1 MKPIF
6 RFFAERHI
14 LANLLTIMVILLGLN
29 TLLTIK
35 RDIYPKVDFG
45 QLTIITRYP
54 GASPEDVEFNVTN
67 KIERELK
74 SVIGLDNVS
83 SISMENVSVINAIID
98 IDAGDQEKVKSEIR
112 EAVARV
118 TDFPP
123 EVTESPRIVELYST
137 MFAVIEVGLSGEIP
151 YRDLRE
157 HARLFEKK
165 LKEVPGVA
173 DLDRVG
179 WRAREIRVEV
189 SPDEIADFQIPIRE
203 IIAAIQGRNIRG
215 TAGSFES
222 YTSERD
228 LVTLAQFRDPREVG
242 NVIVRSSFE
251 GPLVRISD
259 LAIVRD
265 DFEDERVLSRM
276 NGKAAIS
283 FRVTINESA
292 DVMRTCD
299 AVKELIERE
308 RGNLPE
314 EVEILYV
321 NDLSRIVR
329 SSFEVLLNNGLIGLL
344 LVIIILPIFLTFRTA
359 FWVAMGIPISL
370 LGAIFLLPLF
380 GAYLDTVLFTGLI
393 LVIGIIV
400 DDAIIVAENVSSWR
414 ERGHPPL
421 EAAVEGLHEVFRP
434 VVTTVLTTFLVF
446 APMFFLPG
454 LFGKY
459 LIVIPLAISLALFV
473 SLAESL
479 ELNPGDWNP
488 MFGLGQVLL
497 WNRRYDEAEVFLEKA
512 ISILPEVGDPY
523 RELALLQLLRN
534 GDRQESARV
543 LNRAPVSVLREIADV
558 GAPRQFILLRN
569 VPDVLEPYVEDLDWM
584 RWAELQLGK
593 GNWDEAMAAYRSFI
607 EDQEQAAGD
616 PDRDFDSEVVANAAL
631 FNAAAGDVDRTYH
644 WARLA
649 MDTKDSWNSGPHS
662 GWRTVERLAR
672 AFLWVGEWEP
682 ALLWIEHLLSRPA
695 PISVQLLEIDP
706 AFKPFIADPRFA
718 ALLEKYR

>member
-1 MKPIF
+1 MKPFF

-14 LANLLTIMVILLGLN
+14 LANLITIMVILLGLN

-45 QLTIITRYP
+45 QLMIITRYP

-74 SVIGLDNVS
+74 GVTGLDNVT

-98 IDAGDQEKVKSEIR
+98 IDAGNQEKVKSEIR

-118 TDFPP
+118 TDLPP
-123 EVTESPRIVELYST
+123 EVTESPQIEELHST
-137 MFAVIEVGLSGEIP
+137 MFAVIEVGLSGEVP

-157 HARLFEKK
+157 QARLFEKK

-173 DLDRVG
+173 SLDRIG

-189 SPDEIADFQIPIRE
+189 SPDEIAEYQIPIRE

-215 TAGSFES
+215 TAGSLES

-251 GPLVRISD
+251 GPLVRIRD

-283 FRVTINESA
+283 FRVAINESA

-299 AVKELIERE
+299 AVKELIAKERE
-308 RGNLPE
+308 NLPE

-380 GAYLDTVLFTGLI
+380 GVYLDTVLFTGLI

-400 DDAIIVAENVSSWR
+400 DDAIIVAENVSSWQ
-414 ERGHPPL
+414 ERGHAPL
-421 EAAVEGLHEVFRP
+421 EAAVEGLNEVFRP

-473 SLAESL
+473 SLAEVTIVMPAHLVPSMKG
-479 ELNPGDWNP
+479 EGKSTGRSW
-488 MFGLGQVLL
+488 FTGLRDHYERIIARLL
-497 WNRRYDEAEVFLEKA
+497 KLRYLMIGVF
-512 ISILPEVGDPY
+512 V
-523 RELALLQLLRN
+523 ALMM
-534 GDRQESARV
+534 AV
-543 LNRAPVSVLREIADV
+543 
-558 GAPRQFILLRN
+558 FIF
-569 VPDVLEPYVEDLDWM
+569 
-584 RWAELQLGK
+584 LGK
-593 GNWDEAMAAYRSFI
+593 GIDFILFPAEMADSFTIIVEMPIGTPLQTTSDKVHEIEELISGLPEEELSSFNTWIGVNIIINAESENYAGIGVNLTPFTRRDRQADEIVEALRTQT
-607 EDQEQAAGD
+607 DQLEGTTDILYYIDAG
-616 PDRDFDSEVVANAAL
+616 
-631 FNAAAGDVDRTYH
+631 
-644 WARLA
+644 
-649 MDTKDSWNSGPHS
+649 GP
-662 GWRTVERLAR
+662 
-672 AFLWVGEWEP
+672 P
-682 ALLWIEHLLSRPA
+682 
-695 PISVQLLEIDP
+695 
-706 AFKPFIADPRFA
+706 
-718 ALLEKYR
+718 